1 QGIEDH
7 TIYLINDIGQY
18 EILNEDLSGLEAAE
32 TIREVPT
39 ELEAIVDQM
48 DALTQSLGIADLPQ
62 PWLPPL
68 AERMTLE
75 EIRPLSFKEAWQS
88 AKQGVSILLGVA
100 DIPQEQKQ
108 EPVSINLTKDGNV
121 LLYGAP
127 GTGKTTFL
135 QSTAMDLARNYSPEE
150 VVLYLLDFGTNGLAP
165 LGSLPHVADLMLLD
179 QGEKIAKFVRILEQ
193 ELARRKK
200 LLSDYGVGTMELYRQ
215 TSGKE
220 EPTLVILLDSFEAMR
235 DEAFEPALQSLLMRV
250 SREGLSIGVHLVM
263 TAGRQSNLRATL
275 YSNFK
280 HQLTLKQNDSSEVR
294 SIVGSTPLATTMEDI
309 KGRALMKRHEVD
321 VVQFALPVAGH
332 NDIQVVENLRTE
344 AQTMRE
350 AWQGSR
356 PSAIPMVPEELE
368 AEVFY
373 ASAGVARELAAERLP
388 MGLDMETVQTVS
400 WEPKKGPL
408 AYVAGTEEQMNA
420 MTEHIIKL
428 SQKIDKQ
435 VVVLA
440 PPHHL
445 LPDLTAEGVD
455 VLSGAQEVTEMI
467 EALSLKVDERLEAK
481 EDDYLL
487 NVIIYNMAELVNQLD
502 TNTLTQLTKI
512 LDRGYRIGYVPIV
525 ITTNTLSSRIDVAS
539 KYARNLR
546 QGIVSV
552 RLNDQQVVPVTTKP
566 LREPQLDYQVS
577 YLVHDGVAKKMKTII
592 E

>member
-48 DALTQSLGIADLPQ
+48 DALTKSLGIAELPQ

-75 EIRPLSFKEAWQS
+75 EIRPLSFEQAWQEK
-88 AKQGVSILLGVA
+88 KQSVSILLGVA

-135 QSTAMDLARNYSPEE
+135 QSVAMDLARNYSPEE

-193 ELARRKK
+193 ELAKRKK

-350 AWQGSR
+350 AWQVSR

-368 AEVFY
+368 ASAFY
-373 ASAGVARELAAERLP
+373 QMPAVKEAYAAGQLP
-388 MGLDMETVQTVS
+388 LGLDMETVETVT
-400 WEPKKGPL
+400 WQVAKGNL
-408 AYVAGTEEQMNA
+408 LYLTDKESQMTSFMEQIA
-420 MTEHIIKL
+420 KSQHKL
-428 SQKIDKQ
+428 
-435 VVVLA
+435 VVLA
-440 PPHHL
+440 PRLHSL
-445 LPDLTAEGVD
+445 SKQEGMELV
-455 VLSGAQEVTEMI
+455 SGEEAVANMI
-467 EALSLKVDERLEAK
+467 EALAQRVEERLTERK
-481 EDDYLL
+481 SQHDLTLL
-487 NVIIYNMAELVNQLD
+487 VYDWGSLADELDANSISS
-502 TNTLTQLTKI
+502 LTFI
-512 LDRGYRIGYVPIV
+512 LDKGRRAGYHAIIMSD
-525 ITTNTLSSRIDVAS
+525 LSLGRRIDSMS
-539 KYARNLR
+539 KLLKTYKYGLSA
-546 QGIVSV
+546 V
-552 RLNDQQVVPVTTKP
+552 RFSDQTVLSPINKP
-566 LREPQLDYQVS
+566 LREQPLESQVH
-577 YLVHDGVAKKMKTII
+577 YYI
-592 E
+592 EDNIASKIKVIME